1 MRWPAGRVAIIAT
14 AHKLARFLYNLMRH
28 GIASMRKEE
37 AAYAEQVRERL
48 EKQLRRRAGEL
59 GYELKRVLE
68 TVTMP
73 DGEVLTVTADGEI
86 VNA

>member
-1 MRWPAGRVAIIAT
+1 
-14 AHKLARFLYNLMRH
+14 
-28 GIASMRKEE
+28 MRKEE

-48 EKQLRRRAGEL
+48 AKQLRRRAKEL
-59 GYELKRVLE
+59 GDELQRLVE

-73 DGEVLTVTADGEI
+73 DGVVRTVTPDGEI